1 MTINLDIFK
10 LLKSIEKNF
19 ESKLQEKTGC
29 GRNDVIRVYKDAVLE
44 EVLNTNEEIKDK
56 KHEPL

>member
-19 ESKLQEKTGC
+19 ESKLQEKTGW

-44 EVLNTNEEIKDK
+44 EVLNTNEEIKDN